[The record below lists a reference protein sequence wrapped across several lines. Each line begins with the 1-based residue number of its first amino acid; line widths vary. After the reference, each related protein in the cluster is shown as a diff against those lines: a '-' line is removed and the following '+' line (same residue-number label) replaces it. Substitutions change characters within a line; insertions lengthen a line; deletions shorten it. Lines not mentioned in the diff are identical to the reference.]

1 LKTAKDAKSAHNIA
15 RKTKKVL
22 KKIISWAGLFFFA
35 LAAYM
40 IYRQLSKYDL
50 DDIKNA
56 LLSIPAKNL
65 IYASIASFFGYVAL
79 SSYDYLA
86 LKYIKKKVDTWKWIF
101 AGFIGFSVSNNA
113 GHAIVSGGAIR
124 YRLYTRWRIK
134 ADQIV
139 KMITFSGFTYLVACF
154 FLIIVG
160 YFITPGH
167 AFGEDSASKYTTAVV
182 AFGSFIG
189 LWLYLT
195 AALYYKKSVT
205 IKGIKFKM
213 PTIKMALEQIVIG
226 SLDILMASLVLYF
239 TLTHF
244 VDIKFNVFIGA
255 FIIAQILGVYSQVP
269 GGLGVFELV
278 FANIIPGAENQ
289 ALLYGALIA
298 YRIIYYLL
306 PLVISGIALLSY
318 EGYLGYRQK
327 EIKKQRKLELLKQ
340 KMLQKADELN
350 QKAKAVTK
358 KAKEI
363 KEKVHLKKN

>member
-1 LKTAKDAKSAHNIA
+1 MKNTFIKK
-15 RKTKKVL
+15 RKQAQGLASQTKKVF
-22 KKIISWAGLFFFA
+22 KKLVSWAGLFFFA

-40 IYRQLSKYDL
+40 IYRQLAKYDL
-50 DDIKNA
+50 NDLKDA
-56 LLSIPAKNL
+56 LLSIPLKNL
-65 IYASIASFFGYVAL
+65 AYATLASFFGYIAL
-79 SSYDYLA
+79 SSYDFLA
-86 LKYIKKKVDTWKWIF
+86 LKYIKKKLETWKWVF

-134 ADQIV
+134 ASEIV

-160 YFITPGH
+160 YFITPDH
-167 AFGEDSASKYTTAVV
+167 AFGEGAASKVTTAIL

-189 LWLYLT
+189 LWLYLS
-195 AALYYKKSVT
+195 ASLYYRKSMT
-205 IKGIKFKM
+205 IKGIKLKM
-213 PTIKMALEQIVIG
+213 PNIKLALEQIVIG

-239 TLTHF
+239 TLIHF
-244 VDIKFNVFIGA
+244 VDIPFNTFIGA
-255 FIIAQILGVYSQVP
+255 YIIAHILGVYSQVP

-289 ALLYGALIA
+289 AMLYGALIA

-318 EGYLGYRQK
+318 EAHLGYRQR
-327 EIKKQRKLELLKQ
+327 EIKKQRKIEQLKNKIVEQ
-340 KMLQKADELN
+340 AGKIN
-350 QKAKAVTK
+350 QKAKEISNKVYSK
-358 KAKEI
+358 KK
-363 KEKVHLKKN
+363 